1 MSKELKDLIES
12 IDSANRAHSDL
23 ERMIRYLKEEVL
35 RLTFIINEQKQII
48 QNQRAKISDIEENDL
63 PADIVTLKEMISNQR
78 QDLIKKDKDIEILEQ
93 MLQDITK
100 ELENAKKFGEE
111 SEEIIYSNKV
121 IVQLTEENEQKDAL
135 IKDLEEKLDKF
146 QEKIDYMQHF
156 DLDDTTQKLI
166 DAKKIIIQLTEENGL
181 NRVKIE
187 SLKAEIQ
194 EIKSK
199 LEEVESLKGELDEDL
214 NNLSRSNEN
223 LINEN
228 KEYQEKINLLQ
239 QKLEIETYTNQNDL
253 SSNIKIDVIE
263 LKERI
268 SDLEKENENL
278 LNALNANTILSDNL
292 KQRNDELESVLNQK
306 KNLEIGKESEYRKN
320 MIQKEEELELLTIK
334 LEKIEN
340 ANKQLNEMLIKLKEQ
355 EQKVTSNYRM
365 KLGPENSDLGELK
378 PSLFLNMFNLLD
390 INSQEQ
396 ITNLLIVHLNEP
408 QRGKRTTAI
417 KLLSMIRGPKVF
429 EAFKRLIKDDDWIVK
444 LYLIKALIKFDN
456 LEVKELL
463 NELKKDK
470 DVDVRETA
478 EKVFNEFNF

>member
-23 ERMIRYLKEEVL
+23 EKMIRYLREEVQ
-35 RLTFIINEQKQII
+35 RLTFIINEQKRII

-63 PADIVTLKEMISNQR
+63 PADIETLKELISNQR

-93 MLQDITK
+93 TLEDITK
-100 ELENAKKFGEE
+100 ELENAKKFDEE

-146 QEKIDYMQHF
+146 QEKIDYMQQF

-166 DAKKIIIQLTEENGL
+166 DARILIFQLIEENGI

-187 SLKAEIQ
+187 SLKVEIQ

-199 LEEVESLKGELDEDL
+199 LEEVESLKGKLDEDL

-223 LINEN
+223 LVNEN
-228 KEYQEKINLLQ
+228 KEYQEKVNFLQ
-239 QKLEIETYTNQNDL
+239 QKLENEINSNQNDI
-253 SSNIKIDVIE
+253 SSNINIDVKE
-263 LKERI
+263 LEEQI
-268 SDLEKENENL
+268 SDLEKENKNL
-278 LNALNANTILSDNL
+278 IDALNANTILSDNL
-292 KQRNDELESVLNQK
+292 KHRNDELENELNQK
-306 KNLEIGKESEYRKN
+306 KNLEISKESEYRKN
-320 MIQKEEELELLTIK
+320 MIQKEEELELLNIK

-355 EQKVTSNYRM
+355 EQKVISPNRM
-365 KLGPENSDLGELK
+365 KVESEKSNLDELK
-378 PSLFLNMFNLLD
+378 PSLFMNMFNLLD

-396 ITNLLIVHLNEP
+396 ITNLLINNLNDP
-408 QRGKRTTAI
+408 QRVKRTTAI
-417 KLLSMIRGPKVF
+417 KLLSMIRGPVIF
-429 EAFKRLIKDDDWIVK
+429 EAFKKLINDDDWIVK
-444 LYLIKALIKFDN
+444 LYLIKAIIKYDN
-456 LEVKELL
+456 LEVKDLL
-463 NELKKDK
+463 NKLKKDK

-478 EKVFNEFNF
+478 EKVFKELNL